1 MLAKK
6 YLQRLLVLLAL
17 LSFSYSLVIW
27 LVKMDRNAGEMML
40 CGIVVLFLA
49 LLLSAKYNT
58 YLYTLLILG
67 FALAALL
74 FPEFFIS
81 LGPYELTPL
90 ITPLI
95 QFVMFGM
102 GCTLTFMDFLA
113 IAKSPKGVFLG
124 LGCQLTIMPITGVL
138 LAYFSNLPTEVA
150 AGIILVGCSPS
161 GVASNVLSYLAKA
174 NLALSVSITTLS
186 TILAP
191 LATPILMKYLAGS
204 MVEITLLDMMWNI
217 AKMVLI
223 PIAAGL
229 TANYVLKE
237 KAKILHRILPLLSM
251 ITVALVIAIITAS
264 GKSYLIQMGSVLLA
278 IVLLHNILGLILGY
292 GASKLLGMNEEDC
305 RTISIE
311 VGSQNGGMAGALA
324 GTMGKITTMGLAPAI
339 FSVIM
344 NITGSILAS
353 FWQGRP
359 PLQKSA

>member
-6 YLQRLLVLLAL
+6 YLQGLLVFLAL
-17 LSFSYSLVIW
+17 LAFFYSLFVW
-27 LVKMDRNAGEMML
+27 FGNKNGYAGVVML
-40 CGIVVLFLA
+40 CGIVALFLA
-49 LLLSAKYNT
+49 LLLTAKFNT

-74 FPEFFIS
+74 FPDLFTS

-102 GCTLTFMDFLA
+102 GCTLTIRDFLA

-124 LGCQLTIMPITGVL
+124 LGCQLTIMPITGAI
-138 LAYFSNLPTEVA
+138 LAYLSNLPTEVA

-174 NLALSVSITTLS
+174 NLALSVSITSLS
-186 TILAP
+186 TVLAP
-191 LATPILMKYLAGS
+191 FVTPLLMRYLAGS
-204 MVEITLLDMMWNI
+204 MVEIALLDMMWNI

-223 PIAAGL
+223 PIVAGL
-229 TANYVLKE
+229 IVNYVLE
-237 KAKILHRILPLLSM
+237 ERAKSLHRILPLLSM

-264 GKSYLIQMGSVLLA
+264 GKPQLVEMGWVLLA
-278 IVLLHNILGLILGY
+278 MVLLHNILGLILGY
-292 GASKLLGMNEEDC
+292 GAGKLLGMNEEDC

-324 GTMGKITTMGLAPAI
+324 GTMGKISTMGLAPAI
-339 FSVIM
+339 FSVVM
-344 NITGSILAS
+344 NITGSLLAS
-353 FWQGRP
+353 FWQARP
-359 PLQKSA
+359 PLK